1 MLRVDIQEAMEETM
15 ARFMG
20 GLNRDIVDRLEVHHY
35 VEVEELLH
43 KTIMFEQQL
52 KRRSYKSSYGA
63 SKPHYQ
69 KDEKTR

>member
-52 KRRSYKSSYGA
+52 KR
-63 SKPHYQ
+63 
-69 KDEKTR
+69 